1 MTLILIMI
9 QNMVSKLTFIFMPEE
24 PGVISLE
31 VNEEVTFVQG
41 TSPGECLKLL
51 KAKLPK
57 MVCTLQ
63 YSKKRD
69 TYC

>member
-57 MVCTLQ
+57 KGCTR

-69 TYC
+69 IYC